1 MSSFQKSARLPSIL
15 VVSRGRTYVF
25 VNQSTRESKMEE
37 GVGWKMKLMIFTF
50 ARDSRNWTVCNKALV
65 ISTHTTIIIS
75 INESMVNYCRI
86 QAKVGMTSFY
96 KAIAVLVVLIAV
108 TQNPQYDGH
117 GSRQFSV
124 AAFSPTTPSRISR
137 AKIVGPGIS
146 EPSTVET
153 SNTVLRMALGNKNQN
168 DESEEVS
175 PVFWEDIGKKPGN
188 LIFLPIV
195 AIVGIDL
202 LLNIIFITKRSI
214 EYFLLGQ
221 APSTE
226 TWF

>member
-1 MSSFQKSARLPSIL
+1 MEMRSEQTLYYLQRTLLLNLPTQLNFISKITMLRAKAR
-15 VVSRGRTYVF
+15 
-25 VNQSTRESKMEE
+25 
-37 GVGWKMKLMIFTF
+37 
-50 ARDSRNWTVCNKALV
+50 
-65 ISTHTTIIIS
+65 
-75 INESMVNYCRI
+75 
-86 QAKVGMTSFY
+86 MTAFH
-96 KAIAVLVVLIAV
+96 KAIALLVVLIAMTQ
-108 TQNPQYDGH
+108 TQNFNPH
-117 GSRQFSV
+117 GSRHFS
-124 AAFSPTTPSRISR
+124 ATAFTPTTPSRTSTTQM
-137 AKIVGPGIS
+137 VGSSIFNPT
-146 EPSTVET
+146 PVAT
-153 SNTVLRMALGNKNQN
+153 SDTALPMALGNKNKK
-168 DESEEVS
+168 DDSEEVS

>member
-1 MSSFQKSARLPSIL
+1 MKVVLPIHKRLKGIGLSVTNHWSS
-15 VVSRGRTYVF
+15 
-25 VNQSTRESKMEE
+25 
-37 GVGWKMKLMIFTF
+37 
-50 ARDSRNWTVCNKALV
+50 
-65 ISTHTTIIIS
+65 STHTTIIIS
-75 INESMVNYCRI
+75 INETMGNYRRL
-86 QAKVGMTSFY
+86 QAKVRMTAFH
-96 KAIAVLVVLIAV
+96 KAIAVLVVLLVAV

-117 GSRQFSV
+117 GSRPFSV
-124 AAFSPTTPSRISR
+124 AAFSPTAPSRISR
-137 AKIVGPGIS
+137 KEIVGPGTS
-146 EPSTVET
+146 KSSPVET
-153 SNTVLRMALGNKNQN
+153 SNTVLRMALGNKNKN

-175 PVFWEDIGKKPGN
+175 PVFWENIGKKPGN

-214 EYFLLGQ
+214 EYFLFGQ